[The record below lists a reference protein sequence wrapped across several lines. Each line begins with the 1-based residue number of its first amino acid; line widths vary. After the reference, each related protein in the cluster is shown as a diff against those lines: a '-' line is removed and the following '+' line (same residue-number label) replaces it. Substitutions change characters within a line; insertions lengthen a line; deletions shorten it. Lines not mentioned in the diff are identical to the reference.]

1 LSRRANSARSWRR
14 QRGIA
19 LLVVLW
25 VLALLSALLV
35 GFAGDTRT
43 ELLVARNLYEN
54 AHARALAD
62 AGVSLGVVGVLDPS
76 PESQFPADG
85 TPRRFQYGDGTI
97 RVRVQDEA
105 GKIDLNAAQPE
116 LLANLMR
123 TLGVADADA
132 AAVSQSISKWRQ
144 EHLSTGPQDGR
155 NLVPAPG
162 RLPGAAFEAVEQL
175 RVVPGV
181 TRALYDLLFPFITV
195 YSGLPDVDPLTAS
208 EPVLRS
214 LPGVNAQDIP
224 AFIAQRQQA
233 ITNPDALPSLSGAGF
248 LAHRPVQA
256 ATITT
261 EGRTAGGAVFV
272 REAVLVIT
280 REPATPYHIVAWRQ
294 AQRDAEAVADADA
307 AAAAQA
313 AARRQ

>member
-1 LSRRANSARSWRR
+1 M
-14 QRGIA
+14 
-19 LLVVLW
+19 LW

-43 ELLVARNLYEN
+43 ELLVARNQYEN
-54 AHARALAD
+54 ARARALAD
-62 AGVSLGVVGVLDPS
+62 AGVSLAAVGVLDPA

-85 TPRRFQYGDGTI
+85 TPHRFQYGDGTI
-97 RVRVQDEA
+97 SVRVQDDA
-105 GKIDLNAAQPE
+105 GKIDLNAAAPE

-123 TLGVADADA
+123 TLGIADADA
-132 AAVSQSISKWRQ
+132 AAMAQSIANWRRD
-144 EHLSTGPQDGR
+144 HLTYPPQDGR

-162 RLPGAAFEAVEQL
+162 RPPGAAFEAVEQL
-175 RVVPGV
+175 RLVPGM
-181 TRALYDLLFPFITV
+181 TRALYDRLFPYITI

-208 EPVLRS
+208 EVVLRS
-214 LPGVNAQDIP
+214 LPGINAQDIP

-233 ITNPDALPSLSGAGF
+233 ITNPDALPSLAGVGF

-256 ATITT
+256 ATIIS
-261 EGRTAGGAVFV
+261 EGRTQTGALFA

-294 AQRDAEAVADADA
+294 AQHDEQAMADADA
-307 AAAAQA
+307 TSSAPAAPLGN
-313 AARRQ
+313 RRSPDRGHD

>member
-1 LSRRANSARSWRR
+1 M
-14 QRGIA
+14 
-19 LLVVLW
+19 LW

-35 GFAGDTRT
+35 EFAGDTRT
-43 ELLVARNLYEN
+43 ELLVARNQYEN
-54 AHARALAD
+54 AKARALAD
-62 AGVSLGVVGVLDPS
+62 AGVSLGVIGVLDPT
-76 PESQFPADG
+76 PQSQFPADG

-105 GKIDLNAAQPE
+105 GKFDLNAAAPE

-123 TLGVADADA
+123 TLGVADAE
-132 AAVSQSISKWRQ
+132 AVAVAQSIASWRRD
-144 EHLSTGPQDGR
+144 HLALPPEDGR

-175 RVVPGV
+175 RLVPGM
-181 TRALYDLLFPFITV
+181 TRALYEQLFPFITV

-214 LPGVNAQDIP
+214 LPGVNTQDIQN
-224 AFIAQRQQA
+224 FIAQRQQA
-233 ITNPDALPSLSGAGF
+233 ITNPNALPSLAGAGF

-256 ATITT
+256 ATIIS
-261 EGRTAGGAVFV
+261 EGRTQSGALFARAATV
-272 REAVLVIT
+272 VIT

-294 AQRDAEAVADADA
+294 AQRDEQATAEADAASA
-307 AAAAQA
+307 AAAASA
-313 AARRQ
+313 APLGNRRSLERGGD